1 MSSWPNLAD
10 VAWHPFRLRLQAVSF
25 SVRAGREHCAVLY
38 NCAVLSRVACN
49 QRSGNPP
56 LGKTGLIVADSFQ
69 ASSAERSSLCAW
81 LAVQSVCALLTL
93 CLCTT
98 PRVIFASFCCT
109 KTCYGC
115 HTNHNEA
122 PVGELGLLSSSA
134 SSSSVA
140 CRRAWPRFGGG
151 IACPSIGWLRGWGWP
166 MHRRL
171 LIGANNHNEAP
182 VGELRL
188 TSSSS

>member
-1 MSSWPNLAD
+1 MQPKEWQSTSWQNRA
-10 VAWHPFRLRLQAVSF
+10 HCRRLLPSIICRTHQ
-25 SVRAGREHCAVLY
+25 
-38 NCAVLSRVACN
+38 
-49 QRSGNPP
+49 
-56 LGKTGLIVADSFQ
+56 
-69 ASSAERSSLCAW
+69 
-81 LAVQSVCALLTL
+81 AVQSVRALLTL

-140 CRRAWPRFGGG
+140 GRRAWPRSGGA
-151 IACPSIGWLRGWGWP
+151 IACPSIHWLQGWRWP
-166 MHRRL
+166 GHRRL
-171 LIGANNHNEAP
+171 LIGASNHNEAP

-188 TSSSS
+188 MSSSS